1 MEKVIETASLS
12 KRYDKLLA
20 VDELNLEVKRNE
32 IYGFVGPNGAGK
44 TTTIKML
51 LGLLTPTS
59 GSVNVL
65 GYNPT
70 ERRVEMQ
77 EKIGYTPE
85 IPNFPGYLS
94 AWEMMEFYGGLYT
107 ETEIE
112 GKRIE
117 DLLKMVDLWNR
128 KDQELKKFSKGMIQ
142 RLAFAQALIHE
153 PELIILD
160 EPISGLDPGGV
171 KKVRDYIKKLP
182 EQDVTVF
189 LSSHI
194 LSEVEKVCDRM
205 GVIKN
210 GQIVREGMKK
220 DLVDDSTSLED
231 LYMEATGGGEV
242 G

>member
-189 LSSHI
+189 FSSHI

>member
-1 MEKVIETASLS
+1 MKKVIETVSLT
-12 KRYDKLLA
+12 KRYDKLIA

-32 IYGFVGPNGAGK
+32 VYGFLGPNGAGK
-44 TTTIKML
+44 STTIKML

-59 GSVNVL
+59 GSANVL

-70 ERRVEMQ
+70 KRRIEMQ
-77 EKIGYTPE
+77 ERIGYMPE
-85 IPNFPGYLS
+85 IPRFPGYIS
-94 AWEMMEFYGGLYT
+94 AWKVMEFYGGLYT
-107 ETEIE
+107 KTEVE
-112 GKRIE
+112 EERIE

-142 RLAFAQALIHE
+142 RLAFAQALLHD

-160 EPISGLDPGGV
+160 EPISGLDPEGV
-171 KKVRDYIKKLP
+171 KSVRNYIKKLP
-182 EQDVTVF
+182 EEGVTVF

-210 GQIVREGMKK
+210 GQIVREGIKE
-220 DLVDDSTSLED
+220 DLVAESTSLED
-231 LYMEATGGGEV
+231 LYMEAVEEKK
-242 G
+242 

>member
-32 IYGFVGPNGAGK
+32 IYGFLGPNGAGK

-94 AWEMMEFYGGLYT
+94 AWEMMEFYDGLYT